1 MQYDKLLWRMA
12 MWIRRPPSKKQLMM
26 WAVIAG
32 FGLILAGME
41 KIRYVARHPYN
52 GTAPE
57 QGSTWPCKRPLG
69 VVTCNHNE
77 LGVQTS

>member
-12 MWIRRPPSKKQLMM
+12 MWIRRPPIKKQLMM

-41 KIRYVARHPYN
+41 NTVCGPTPLQWN
-52 GTAPE
+52 GTRTRFNLA
-57 QGSTWPCKRPLG
+57 L
-69 VVTCNHNE
+69 
-77 LGVQTS
+77 

>member
-1 MQYDKLLWRMA
+1 MA
-12 MWIRRPPSKKQLMM
+12 HGDVDQAPAQQKTTHDVGGHCWIWPDTGRD
-26 WAVIAG
+26 G
-32 FGLILAGME
+32 

>member
-1 MQYDKLLWRMA
+1 MQYDKLLWRMS

-41 KIRYVARHPYN
+41 KYGMWPDTLTMERHPN
-52 GTAPE
+52 KV
-57 QGSTWPCKRPLG
+57 QLG
-69 VVTCNHNE
+69 PVKDP
-77 LGVQTS
+77 